1 MVKEKHETATFE
13 QLKWDY
19 TFLKMQVNP
28 HFLHNTLNFLYSKA
42 LPLDEKLAD
51 GIMALANIMRFALKT
66 EADKTGKVPAAREL
80 EHIKN
85 VILSNQLRYVHK
97 LDITVTETGDTGKA
111 RIVPFV
117 LISIVENALKHGDL
131 QCPDYPLQV
140 RTHVTEAWLDF
151 YCTNK
156 KRGGPLDFASGVT
169 LEDIRIRLQHEYH
182 DKHKMIVD
190 ENDQTFTVSLRIPV

>member
-1 MVKEKHETATFE
+1 MVKEKQEKTTFE

-66 EADKTGKVPAAREL
+66 EADKAGKVPAAREL

-85 VILSNQLRYVHK
+85 VILINQLRYVNK
-97 LDITVTETGDTGKA
+97 LDITVSETGDTTKA
-111 RIVPFV
+111 RIIPFV

-131 QCPDYPLQV
+131 QCPRYPLHV
-140 RTHVTEAWLDF
+140 KTHVGEGWLDF
-151 YCTNK
+151 SCTNK

-169 LEDIRIRLQHEYH
+169 LEDIRIRLQQEYQ
-182 DKHKMIVD
+182 DKHQMIVE

>member
-1 MVKEKHETATFE
+1 MVKEKKEATTFE

-66 EADKTGKVPAAREL
+66 EADKAGKVLAAKEL

-85 VILSNQLRYVHK
+85 VILINQLRYVDK
-97 LDITVTETGDTGKA
+97 LDINVTETGDIGKA
-111 RIVPFV
+111 RIIPFV

-140 RTHVTEAWLDF
+140 KTQVADGWLDF

-169 LEDIRIRLQHEYH
+169 LEDIRKRLEEVYRG
-182 DKHKMIVD
+182 KHQMIVE
-190 ENDQTFTVSLRIPV
+190 ENDQSFTVSVRIPV